1 MLSKAGVCPIMS
13 NTFTEAEFA
22 EEALPHLNDLFR
34 AAVRLLMNRDEAED
48 LVQEVYL
55 QAWKSFERYEQGTN
69 CKAWLFKIMFHKLDH
84 HRRRKFARSKY
95 MIDGDDDML
104 ETVAYEQPVNHHLQ
118 DEEILEALDKLPLN
132 YRTVILLADVEE
144 FSYKEVAEVLNI
156 PIGTVMSRLSR
167 ARKQMREHLSNYIH
181 NFGVRNIQ
189 VNQTATRNFSSAGN
203 SQFAMVN

>member
-1 MLSKAGVCPIMS
+1 MSKI
-13 NTFTEAEFA
+13 FTEAEFA

-55 QAWKSFERYEQGTN
+55 QAWKSYDRYEQGTN

-95 MIDGDDDML
+95 IIDGDDDML
-104 ETVAYEQPVNHHLQ
+104 ETVAYEPPVNHQLQ
-118 DEEILEALDKLPLN
+118 DQEILEALGRLPLN

-167 ARKQMREHLSNYIH
+167 ARKQMREHLSHYQH
-181 NFGVRNIQ
+181 NFSASKVQANK
-189 VNQTATRNFSSAGN
+189 TTRNFSSISN
-203 SQFAMVN
+203 TQFAMVN